1 MNKNNIFRLD
11 RTDNSEDIAFKRFV
25 NIVSPKE
32 GWDTYLLALAMVCV
46 AAWIVREAE
55 WVETPGL
62 WVIIFLSTIVGLGT
76 AKTKFLPWPISLI
89 FGVLVGII
97 LSIWQTS
104 TLIQDQNMFRAFGDV
119 IDHVILWFEI
129 AGSDEINRD
138 LIPPTLY
145 LLVLAWLLGYIST
158 WVLFRFSNA
167 WIGILLSGVAIL
179 TTLSFMP
186 DYFIDRFYLFLMI
199 AFIVIGRLTIV
210 QSHDQWQNNG
220 ILTKSRVIN
229 TFISIPVIV
238 AFSGIVLVLANGIPV
253 YEVGDRTIAKFWAKA
268 RRPLAT
274 GIENDF
280 ARMFSGITS
289 KKNVAGRF
297 FGDILPFQGKISFG
311 GETVIWATSE
321 EPTYWLSRTYS
332 EYTSLGWKTGKTI
345 ASEVPVTDVP
355 NEEVVDELQLSY
367 QMLQL
372 GFDSQTAFVGGDI
385 TWINRPVVVETLA
398 PRQFDIDL
406 EGTNGNL
413 PEDIK
418 QYANK
423 MKPLLSPP
431 PNKYV
436 ESFVIDNLP
445 KDLLLVDISPG
456 GQAED
461 WRTQKTLTVKRK
473 ELQKP
478 DIVSW
483 RFKDSVQKNE
493 AYEMYSYVPDITY
506 SGLRSTE
513 FEYNNYISD
522 HYLNLPESLPERVKS
537 LSVEITAGVEHP
549 VDKALAIETFLRD
562 TGGFTYSQ
570 DIKSPPSDGDSVDWF
585 LFDTK
590 IGYSDYFASAMTVMM
605 RSVGVPSRMAV
616 GYASGELIEEDY
628 RSIKDSDSHGWTQ
641 VYFPEYGW
649 IDFEPTPKWDK
660 LDRSF
665 DRKGISGVGESAL
678 ADLLLENNLSLD
690 SIDDFI
696 EPECSI
702 ENEFDFPYCD
712 EDGLEE
718 SSVESQQQISS
729 DFPYPIVIAFAFI
742 ILIPILIWIV
752 WGISL
757 RGKSSIEKQYINMMR
772 LATLGGIP
780 INNTQTPIE
789 YGMNIGTLLPSIRES
804 VSYITWNFA
813 AMQYSDAKVEL
824 NSSDADSNWK
834 KIRKALLTRILSF
847 KFITNKLT

>member
-1 MNKNNIFRLD
+1 M
-11 RTDNSEDIAFKRFV
+11 
-25 NIVSPKE
+25 
-32 GWDTYLLALAMVCV
+32 
-46 AAWIVREAE
+46 
-55 WVETPGL
+55 
-62 WVIIFLSTIVGLGT
+62 
-76 AKTKFLPWPISLI
+76 
-89 FGVLVGII
+89 
-97 LSIWQTS
+97 
-104 TLIQDQNMFRAFGDV
+104 
-119 IDHVILWFEI
+119 
-129 AGSDEINRD
+129 
-138 LIPPTLY
+138 
-145 LLVLAWLLGYIST
+145 
-158 WVLFRFSNA
+158 
-167 WIGILLSGVAIL
+167 
-179 TTLSFMP
+179 
-186 DYFIDRFYLFLMI
+186 
-199 AFIVIGRLTIV
+199 
-210 QSHDQWQNNG
+210 
-220 ILTKSRVIN
+220 
-229 TFISIPVIV
+229 
-238 AFSGIVLVLANGIPV
+238 
-253 YEVGDRTIAKFWAKA
+253 
-268 RRPLAT
+268 
-274 GIENDF
+274 
-280 ARMFSGITS
+280 
-289 KKNVAGRF
+289 
-297 FGDILPFQGKISFG
+297 
-311 GETVIWATSE
+311 
-321 EPTYWLSRTYS
+321 
-332 EYTSLGWKTGKTI
+332 
-345 ASEVPVTDVP
+345 
-355 NEEVVDELQLSY
+355 
-367 QMLQL
+367 
-372 GFDSQTAFVGGDI
+372 
-385 TWINRPVVVETLA
+385 
-398 PRQFDIDL
+398 
-406 EGTNGNL
+406 
-413 PEDIK
+413 
-418 QYANK
+418 
-423 MKPLLSPP
+423 
-431 PNKYV
+431 
-436 ESFVIDNLP
+436 
-445 KDLLLVDISPG
+445 
-456 GQAED
+456 
-461 WRTQKTLTVKRK
+461 
-473 ELQKP
+473 
-478 DIVSW
+478 
-483 RFKDSVQKNE
+483 
-493 AYEMYSYVPDITY
+493 
-506 SGLRSTE
+506 
-513 FEYNNYISD
+513 
-522 HYLNLPESLPERVKS
+522 
-537 LSVEITAGVEHP
+537 
-549 VDKALAIETFLRD
+549 DKALAIETFLRD

-665 DRKGISGVGESAL
+665 DRNGISGVGESAL